1 MRNQVVVVHSL
12 NDLEKPTQVIPV
24 EPGFDAT
31 TLSYSPYGIAIRDKV
46 RDVRIATSRMLLLGE
61 KLARRDKLALKGDS
75 LPLVL
80 PETPSA
86 IELSAKEE
94 PESGS
99 GLTPPTSPQP
109 FKRQPITPTRSTSL
123 LQANLPAKGPFSTA
137 IAETLL
143 VGPNG
148 LQAISPTPA
157 ILRLEKLCEE
167 RRMED
172 AIAVVDEERRKGR
185 RGEIDV
191 DKVGSHYDDSL
202 GER

>member
-1 MRNQVVVVHSL
+1 VVVIHSL
-12 NDLEKPTQVIPV
+12 SDLEKPIQVIPV
-24 EPGFDAT
+24 EPGFDAI
-31 TLSYSPYGIAIRDKV
+31 TLSYSPYGITIRDKI
-46 RDVRIATSRMLLLGE
+46 RDVRIATCRLLLLGE
-61 KLARRDKLALKGDS
+61 RLARSDKSTSKGDS
-75 LPLVL
+75 LPLDL
-80 PETPSA
+80 PETPPAVESPT
-86 IELSAKEE
+86 KEE

-99 GLTPPTSPQP
+99 GLTPPSSPQP

-167 RRMED
+167 RRMEE

-185 RGEIDV
+185 RGEIDG
-191 DKVGSHYDDSL
+191 DKVS
-202 GER
+202 E